1 MKRPKLVAT
10 DVAAVALGVTPG
22 AVRLMF
28 HRGIL
33 TRYGT
38 AKRALVDLAEC
49 EARQIGKAA

>member
-1 MKRPKLVAT
+1 MKRLVST

-28 HRGIL
+28 YRGTL

-38 AKRALVDLAEC
+38 RKRALVDLAEC
-49 EARQIGKAA
+49 EARQISRAA